1 MKKSLF
7 RSTVAVMIAIAGT
20 GTTAA
25 GANLAPVAVDDQF
38 YVNRS
43 DYFLRNVVAR
53 TGPVAATLNCASGA
67 DTPAILVNG
76 LYTGPNISEVACGIR
91 SGLDDAKT
99 VVSSQFF
106 GEIFHSVVN
115 GAETPVS
122 LADVENSGPAS
133 GVVKMAAGMMSSR
146 ISSALPNS

>member
-7 RSTVAVMIAIAGT
+7 RSTVAAIIAIAGA

-53 TGPVAATLNCASGA
+53 TEPVATTLNCASGA

-76 LYTGPNISEVACGIR
+76 LYTGPDSSEVACGVMR
-91 SGLDDAKT
+91 GLDDAKT

-115 GAETPVS
+115 GSETPVS
-122 LADVENSGPAS
+122 LARRHVQ
-133 GVVKMAAGMMSSR
+133 
-146 ISSALPNS
+146 

>member
-1 MKKSLF
+1 MDNGKLHGAF
-7 RSTVAVMIAIAGT
+7 AAMIAIAGA

-76 LYTGPNISEVACGIR
+76 LYTGTNSSEVACGVMR
-91 SGLDDAKT
+91 GLDDAKT

-133 GVVKMAAGMMSSR
+133 GVVKIDATDYV
-146 ISSALPNS
+146 ALLGGGT